1 MAKTTKASEPP
12 GEGNTFRQRTLDGI
26 EWDGGNMPHSAIL
39 LFLGLIGMWCV
50 VASFIGGVV
59 PAWALFAPIFA
70 WYVFDTPVG
79 LGAPVRG

>member
-12 GEGNTFRQRTLDGI
+12 GEGKTVRQRTLDGI
-26 EWDGGNMPHSAIL
+26 EWVGGNMPHSAIL

-59 PAWALFAPIFA
+59 PAGALFAPIFA
-70 WYVFDTPVG
+70 WYVFDIPVG